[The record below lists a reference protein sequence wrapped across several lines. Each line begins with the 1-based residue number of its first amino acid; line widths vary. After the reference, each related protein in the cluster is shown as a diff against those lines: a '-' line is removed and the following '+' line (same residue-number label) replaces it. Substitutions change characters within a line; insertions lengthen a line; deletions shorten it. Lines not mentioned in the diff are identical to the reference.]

1 MRILFLNPNSSEAI
15 TKSFAQAI
23 AQHIQPQCR
32 FEVRRTPEAPTV
44 ISSDEE
50 NLASE
55 TLLLASI
62 PPLLDDY
69 DKVVLMSSVDTGFEV
84 LAPLAPDV
92 VVGFTRAVLL
102 HHIHQ
107 AQPLQLITFDPA
119 MTPLYQKIIDE
130 LHASPLITNHE
141 VLAIAPNAVA
151 NQEAQTL
158 QQLERLCTDMTKRYT
173 SPIFIVGAVGL
184 RFADQLRTHH
194 GWPIVDPIHD
204 LLAYLGLLKTS
215 V

>member
-1 MRILFLNPNSSEAI
+1 
-15 TKSFAQAI
+15 
-23 AQHIQPQCR
+23 
-32 FEVRRTPEAPTV
+32 PEAPTV

-141 VLAIAPNAVA
+141 V
-151 NQEAQTL
+151 
-158 QQLERLCTDMTKRYT
+158 
-173 SPIFIVGAVGL
+173 
-184 RFADQLRTHH
+184 
-194 GWPIVDPIHD
+194 
-204 LLAYLGLLKTS
+204 
-215 V
+215 